1 MSNALVNVFQ
11 VQVQQKTPH
20 KDSKKQTPSEN
31 TAQSLQAPVEKPI
44 TQKPANSSVSNT
56 KTSGAKPKAK
66 KVAVAVTNDNNSNSG
81 AIGSKTKPQPR
92 RPKSR
97 IAANFGGAPSQ

>member
-1 MSNALVNVFQ
+1 MSNAIVCMFQ

-20 KDSKKQTPSEN
+20 KDSKKHAPSEN
-31 TAQSLQAPVEKPI
+31 TAQSSQVPVEKHSA
-44 TQKPANSSVSNT
+44 QKPANSSVSNT

-81 AIGSKTKPQPR
+81 AIGSKTKAQPR
-92 RPKSR
+92 RSKSR

>member
-1 MSNALVNVFQ
+1 MSNAMAYVFQ

-20 KDSKKQTPSEN
+20 KDSKKQTLSEN
-31 TAQSLQAPVEKPI
+31 TAQNSQVPVEKPS
-44 TQKPANSSVSNT
+44 TQKPANSSASNT
-56 KTSGAKPKAK
+56 KTIGAKPKAK
-66 KVAVAVTNDNNSNSG
+66 KVAVAVTNDNKSNSG